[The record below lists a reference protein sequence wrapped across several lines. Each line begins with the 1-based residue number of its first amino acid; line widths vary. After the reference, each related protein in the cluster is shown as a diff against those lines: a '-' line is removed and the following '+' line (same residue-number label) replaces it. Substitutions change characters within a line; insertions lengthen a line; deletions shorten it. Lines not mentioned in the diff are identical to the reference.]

1 MGCCPGTCSQELGD
15 IPFGRELLK
24 SKSKTFANS
33 ASDGGGDRALSSV
46 DALTMDM
53 DGEAGCGEGA

>member
-1 MGCCPGTCSQELGD
+1 MKLHEKKHVN
-15 IPFGRELLK
+15 IP
-24 SKSKTFANS
+24 
-33 ASDGGGDRALSSV
+33 LSSV